1 VSEVRNQLK
10 YTLLPDGTVP
20 VFLNGGQDE
29 YRIPEE
35 ELKGF
40 INYYGNSKI
49 TAGTQWF
56 VPQQDDMGN
65 QTFDEYIIP
74 ATDTT
79 MFRQQNPNAHEGF
92 VYGDQSTIF
101 SAIRNN
107 VPYKL
112 DSTQKTATA
121 LYLANHK
128 ETGEYPDEGKIIN
141 LAQDVDARYKE
152 YMASI
157 EASQEGTEGEQPV
170 ITEDL
175 FDKFQFYHQN
185 DPEAFD
191 RAGFIGSVILSDQDL
206 QLIADHISGKEVSEA
221 EIERIQNKGK
231 ILDFKGIEEENKG
244 KSYGSRFQY
253 AYILTG
259 KEYDQ
264 LTPDEKYQVDYLIA
278 AERLDSE
285 YTYLNDTE
293 KFTYMFDWVYAKNQ
307 QRYNKDINPDA
318 EPKTPYEPP
327 YQYSNTDQIRLV
339 MPAKPAV
346 YYDWQEIAD
355 MTEKEVMDFAWRMG
369 WDGAIDMSEKDYQDF
384 FSDITVEGATGR
396 LPFVGGLAVGYE
408 AWQTI
413 EAIEALKDHNEAVD
427 KYNRYL
433 SDLAEGKNPAKVP
446 NPYNQIDGV
455 DTSSKHIDADQII
468 MLNQL
473 MMHAERGTSIGY
485 DILDILAEI
494 PGFAIEIGA
503 AIGTAGTSLIGTAA
517 EEGTKQTAKLAL
529 KTMIKNYFS
538 KAATKLGLE
547 KLIQTQFKG
556 MIPTYVLKGGQWVVK
571 TGKVSAKAP
580 FSPYFWSR
588 WMGMAF
594 EDYEHKDILT
604 LQMKTQDGTYFDP
617 SVAESVVD
625 SYISL
630 TMEIFSEQTGEKII
644 GGLTGMGKYA
654 KGYFSNASQKLMEQ
668 NITKSIMKSIAK
680 LNPNI
685 SGARLKEL
693 TNRATDTINWFA
705 TKYNK
710 IYGPDTKLRKFA
722 KKGFFGNPIEE
733 MSEEELIKVM
743 NVTIDKPI
751 EDVYAEWKKEK
762 NESGED
768 SSVERFMS
776 DIQSNWLPASLEGN
790 NPGYLGGLIRDV
802 DNYEYH
808 FPTKRELVTQFAAF
822 SIPGMVSEAI
832 STQETTSELNALK
845 VGFQDSKVKTEYI
858 DKMKE
863 RANKGIASDAE
874 IAFLITKGEW
884 DIDIETMSEDDIG
897 QTIRSIGYLTN
908 EERMELGLDDIEL
921 NNRLVLQALNT
932 TLSDLE
938 IVKGRKIKE
947 APLTYS
953 EDSGVLEDL
962 QSGKINLRTSAGINV
977 IPMEEPIV
985 DMDGNMAAAHY
996 DVDTNTIQV
1005 NTDVLRNL
1013 PQGKGTVD
1021 NPGTERIITHEE
1033 AHAMYESLNENEKEM
1048 VTEMYDALP
1057 QEERAMYEEKF
1068 PTIPS
1073 YRASEWFAE
1082 QWQQKKLDGKD
1093 TSQLDRF
1100 FQYGAQASSQR
1111 GIENLQT
1118 AFGPG
1123 MADVIDYFQKLD
1135 PNNTQVY
1142 NQIEEIR
1149 TVMDEVEQAKAQGN
1163 QRKAEQIL
1171 QQLEAQG
1178 DKLLDTETG
1187 ERLGPEEVAVRGRN
1201 EAISVGDVIK
1211 DVISLYTGSNPG
1223 TVIEERAETWYKR
1236 QEGKSN
1242 TFTNFIASERANY
1255 ESKTGEKTGESD
1267 LEWFSTLA
1275 VDYAFSGKTDV
1286 PVGKKLLNILNSFKN
1301 YLKSLFKRGEEFA
1314 EKVDRGDVSP
1324 ALQDALQR
1332 SVTEEFTEGPTPADQ
1347 TYQLKGWASGVN
1359 TTAQKRTILRRLESM
1374 ANEGVVG
1381 RFWYED
1387 SAKKIMELVNNDVVE
1402 AEKIIGLIALYSPQ
1416 NQVNPNFKMAINAY
1430 ISYKNNN
1437 LEAIAEIGR
1446 FPKSQSKKALSIL
1459 ETGIVPQGQKVN
1471 SFYQNLMWAVNP
1483 ALNKPVT
1490 IDLWIM
1496 RAFGYTK
1503 DVPTELQY
1511 KTAEQEI
1518 TKISNKLGWE
1528 PWQTQAAIWT
1538 SMKARYESVRGPMV
1552 AEAKK
1557 KGIDTNT
1564 EKFRKKLLNKAFN
1577 TKDFTIT
1584 KYDFA
1589 DSVRE
1594 NTGNIVMEAVPGLN
1608 SGNLPKMINAP
1619 YSVKQ
1624 NYHYSMVKSLYN
1636 IDGVDAIADILGL
1649 GQIEMFNAVGSYK
1662 NQTNPLSAKPVINP
1676 YFLEKEFTI
1685 DGKKVKFKN
1694 VVPQSIQEPLD
1705 DYMSMV
1711 GLLFQQDAM
1720 ANSTFMKASSI
1731 KASNSMNFIGT
1742 RHLSPEEMSQ
1752 VTDALYKE
1760 FGVTDY
1766 VPIPLPNNTP
1776 GFAVVNWV
1784 DGRILTED
1792 KKINENYRQPW
1803 GGIENKEFHKKV
1815 KKALAKIDIKDLNL
1829 RIGYSAQAGNLIEGG
1844 KNGKNYIRKI
1854 NESRRSDA
1862 LWEFY
1867 NNTYQKINQINEG
1880 FSEKGLGKTKKLKKH
1895 SGVTYQLDKLK
1906 KPNKPGPLTLQQK
1919 LFFQNT
1925 AVKNRKGGV
1934 RMIHHGT
1941 WLPMGYSPF
1950 EVFNKTSD
1958 IGFHFGTWGQAKSR
1972 LRQQRGNLPPGTAPH
1987 IYNVYLNI
1995 QNPLELPDLG
2005 DFGDP
2010 QTLHRQVK
2018 DVVSPEA
2025 YKSLERYLRAED
2037 IQKYRMAWKEALKR
2051 EGYDGVMYINQYE
2064 KPLPEE
2070 SMDPERLKEYRGHQ
2084 KLVEDVIFD
2093 VFDINIPYDEFNQQ
2107 LGDSNQNT
2115 PFQSYTQTMAR
2126 IEEKLGPEMVSRV
2139 RDSQARISELD
2150 KWSRKEGNVMSYIA
2164 FDANQIKDV
2173 NNNYP
2178 TDNTNIT
2185 YQLEKINAAEY
2196 KKKKAMEEAK
2206 NKIRTQSAKDKKL
2219 DVKSFIRKRRAYLDT
2234 KKYELILW
2242 ARELKE
2248 LTTEKE
2254 RELIPFLIE
2263 GTGVP
2268 KELNRPDLES
2278 MMADQ
2283 EIIDRLKPIVKNVR
2297 AKYNEIWKLME
2308 DINEDLTDK
2317 QVENYV
2323 THVWDIPKNDAV
2335 STAGQWFAIQN
2346 KFLQKRYIPTLAE
2359 GISELGLKPK
2369 MLDIAD
2375 IVAVYG
2381 NIAYNTIANKKFV
2394 EDIRTIE
2401 NQGYKLITS
2410 DEVPGWKTL
2419 QHPVLKKP
2427 MGGYYHVHPDIIQPL
2442 EVVLGSRFESPFISA
2457 LEAINGT
2464 LKKLQLSLSLFHHL
2478 ALSETGVAQ
2487 IGIFKTLKII
2497 NPWAMAWRGFL
2508 KGDSLAWEKTD
2519 VVKDGLAHGL
2529 QLGASEDINVEKIQ
2543 GALDNFVR
2551 RVEKIP
2557 GVGNVA
2563 ANVPKLLASFNE
2575 KWDSALWS
2583 WLHDGF
2589 KILGYE
2595 QHVSNL
2601 DPNLSAE
2608 ELTKQKNEIAAFI
2621 NDSFGGQNWD
2631 ILMTTPKTRQIM
2643 GWFLLSPDWLTSTM
2657 RQFGSLFG
2665 IGAAHKETRKKR
2677 IKTGAIFWF
2686 KAALYFGVGMN
2697 ALNCLNRKSDYKK
2710 NPKLYPEGEPGWPDC
2725 TMYGNTIGNQTY
2737 LFSGRNEDGTE
2748 KYIRWGKQFR
2758 EFPEL
2763 LYDDTGFSPVTAAKK
2778 KLGSKLSP
2786 VVQEAAVLT
2795 TNKSASGYTMRD
2807 LEGLKG
2813 WDWTIAYI
2821 KRLPTVALPFSTQK
2835 KIKSALGIQDVDWSW
2850 TDLFMPSGKGMT
2862 NYKATELYKQAIA
2875 EAIETGDPQ
2884 MIKEVY
2890 YACIKNQM
2898 DPLKPFKAATSALSA
2913 EKSRS
2918 VNELNDTIEDWT
2930 NTLKQAIKDGDKTG
2944 VDRAKKK
2951 IKDLVKEKVNIE
2963 NYEVSWMLMQKEF
2976 IKFQK
2981 KYPEMYKD
2989 IKLLPLK

>member
-1 VSEVRNQLK
+1 
-10 YTLLPDGTVP
+10 
-20 VFLNGGQDE
+20 
-29 YRIPEE
+29 
-35 ELKGF
+35 
-40 INYYGNSKI
+40 
-49 TAGTQWF
+49 
-56 VPQQDDMGN
+56 
-65 QTFDEYIIP
+65 
-74 ATDTT
+74 
-79 MFRQQNPNAHEGF
+79 
-92 VYGDQSTIF
+92 
-101 SAIRNN
+101 
-107 VPYKL
+107 
-112 DSTQKTATA
+112 
-121 LYLANHK
+121 
-128 ETGEYPDEGKIIN
+128 
-141 LAQDVDARYKE
+141 
-152 YMASI
+152 
-157 EASQEGTEGEQPV
+157 
-170 ITEDL
+170 
-175 FDKFQFYHQN
+175 
-185 DPEAFD
+185 
-191 RAGFIGSVILSDQDL
+191 
-206 QLIADHISGKEVSEA
+206 
-221 EIERIQNKGK
+221 
-231 ILDFKGIEEENKG
+231 
-244 KSYGSRFQY
+244 
-253 AYILTG
+253 
-259 KEYDQ
+259 
-264 LTPDEKYQVDYLIA
+264 
-278 AERLDSE
+278 
-285 YTYLNDTE
+285 
-293 KFTYMFDWVYAKNQ
+293 
-307 QRYNKDINPDA
+307 
-318 EPKTPYEPP
+318 
-327 YQYSNTDQIRLV
+327 
-339 MPAKPAV
+339 
-346 YYDWQEIAD
+346 
-355 MTEKEVMDFAWRMG
+355 
-369 WDGAIDMSEKDYQDF
+369 
-384 FSDITVEGATGR
+384 
-396 LPFVGGLAVGYE
+396 
-408 AWQTI
+408 
-413 EAIEALKDHNEAVD
+413 
-427 KYNRYL
+427 
-433 SDLAEGKNPAKVP
+433 
-446 NPYNQIDGV
+446 
-455 DTSSKHIDADQII
+455 
-468 MLNQL
+468 
-473 MMHAERGTSIGY
+473 
-485 DILDILAEI
+485 
-494 PGFAIEIGA
+494 
-503 AIGTAGTSLIGTAA
+503 
-517 EEGTKQTAKLAL
+517 
-529 KTMIKNYFS
+529 
-538 KAATKLGLE
+538 
-547 KLIQTQFKG
+547 
-556 MIPTYVLKGGQWVVK
+556 
-571 TGKVSAKAP
+571 
-580 FSPYFWSR
+580 
-588 WMGMAF
+588 
-594 EDYEHKDILT
+594 
-604 LQMKTQDGTYFDP
+604 
-617 SVAESVVD
+617 
-625 SYISL
+625 
-630 TMEIFSEQTGEKII
+630 
-644 GGLTGMGKYA
+644 
-654 KGYFSNASQKLMEQ
+654 
-668 NITKSIMKSIAK
+668 
-680 LNPNI
+680 
-685 SGARLKEL
+685 
-693 TNRATDTINWFA
+693 
-705 TKYNK
+705 
-710 IYGPDTKLRKFA
+710 
-722 KKGFFGNPIEE
+722 
-733 MSEEELIKVM
+733 M
-743 NVTIDKPI
+743 NVTVDKPI
-751 EDVYAEWKKEK
+751 EDVYQEWKKEK
-762 NESGED
+762 NLSGED
-768 SSVERFMS
+768 ASVERFLS
-776 DIQSNWLPASLEGN
+776 DITNDSWLPASLKDL
-790 NPGYLGGLIRDV
+790 NPNYVGGGLIMSV
-802 DNYEYH
+802 DNNQYS
-808 FPTKRELVTQFAAF
+808 FPTGREFATQIAAF
-822 SIPGMVSEAI
+822 SVPGVISEAI
-832 STQETTSELNALK
+832 STEQTQTEMNAL
-845 VGFQDSKVKTEYI
+845 
-858 DKMKE
+858 
-863 RANKGIASDAE
+863 E
-874 IAFLITKGEW
+874 IAFKDSETKTDDLDEMMKKYEDGTATTAQEAFLIKHGYLSFEV
-884 DIDIETMSEDDIG
+884 ETMKEDEIV
-897 QTIRSIGYLTN
+897 RRLKAIGYLTE
-908 EERMELGLDDIEL
+908 EERIELGLDDIDM
-921 NNRLVLQALNT
+921 NNRLIMQAINT
-932 TLSDLE
+932 TLEDLE
-938 IVKGRKIKE
+938 ITKGRIIKE
-947 APLTYS
+947 QPLTYS
-953 EDSGVLEDL
+953 KDSGILEDL
-962 QSGKINLRTSAGINV
+962 QSGTINLKTTAGINV
-977 IPMEEPIV
+977 IPMPEPMV
-985 DMDGNMAAAHY
+985 DKGGNTVAAHY
-996 DVDTNTIQV
+996 DVETNTIQV
-1005 NTDVLRNL
+1005 NTEVLSNL
-1013 PQGKGTVD
+1013 PQGAGTVE
-1021 NPGTERIITHEE
+1021 NPGVRRIITHEE

-1100 FQYGAQASSQR
+1100 FEYGAQASKER

-1118 AFGPG
+1118 TFGPG

-1149 TVMDEVEQAKAQGN
+1149 TVMDEVEQAKAEGN

-1402 AEKIIGLIALYSPQ
+1402 AEKIIALIALYSPQ

-1430 ISYKNNN
+1430 IAYKNNN
-1437 LEAIAEIGR
+1437 LEAITKIGR

-1459 ETGIVPQGQKVN
+1459 ETGIVPPGQNIN

-1490 IDLWIM
+1490 VDLWIM

-1662 NQTNPLSAKPVINP
+1662 NQTNPLSVKAVINP

-1685 DGKKVKFKN
+1685 NGKKVKFKN

-1815 KKALAKIDIKDLNL
+1815 EKALGKVNLKDLNL
-1829 RIGYSAQAGNLIEGG
+1829 QLKYSAQAGNLIEGG
-1844 KNGKNYIRKI
+1844 KNGKNYIKKI

-1895 SGVTYQLDKLK
+1895 AGVPYQLDKLK
-1906 KPNKPGPLTLQQK
+1906 TPNTPGPLTFQQK

-2018 DVVSPEA
+2018 GVLSAEE
-2025 YKSLERYLRAED
+2025 YESLERYLRAED

-2206 NKIRTQSAKDKKL
+2206 NKIRMQSAKDKKL

-2308 DINEDLTDK
+2308 EVNEALTDK

-2323 THVWDIPKNDAV
+2323 THVWDIPKNKQTEV
-2335 STAGQWFAIQN
+2335 GQWFAIQN
-2346 KFLQKRYIPTLAE
+2346 KFLQKRYISTLAE

-2394 EDIRTIE
+2394 EDIRKIE
-2401 NQGYKLITS
+2401 TQGYKLITS
-2410 DEVPGWKTL
+2410 DDVPGWKTL
-2419 QHPVLKKP
+2419 QHPVLEKP
-2427 MGGYYHVHPDIIQPL
+2427 MGGYYRVHPDIIDPL
-2442 EVVLGSRFESPFISA
+2442 EVVLGSRFEHWTVA
-2457 LEAINGT
+2457 AYEAINGT
-2464 LKKLQLSLSLFHHL
+2464 LKKLQLSISLFHHL

-2497 NPWAMAWRGFL
+2497 NPWSMAWRGFL

-2551 RVEKIP
+2551 RAENIP

-2563 ANVPKLLASFNE
+2563 AALPKLLASFNE
-2575 KWDSALWS
+2575 KWDRALWD

-2595 QHVSNL
+2595 QQISNL

-2631 ILMTTPKTRQIM
+2631 LLMTTPKTRQVM

-2677 IKTGAIFWF
+2677 IKTGAIFWV
-2686 KAALYFGVGMN
+2686 KAGLYFGLGMN

-2737 LFSGRNEDGTE
+2737 LFSGRNKDGTE

-2778 KLGSKLSP
+2778 KLFSKASP
-2786 VVQEAAVLT
+2786 LVQEFSVLA
-2795 TNKSASGYTMRD
+2795 TNKSLSGFTMRD
-2807 LEGLKG
+2807 LEGRKG
-2813 WDWTIAYI
+2813 WDWTIAYL
-2821 KRLPTVALPFSTQK
+2821 KRLPTIALPFSTQK
-2835 KIKSALGIQDVDWSW
+2835 KIKSALGIQDVDWSR

-2862 NYKATELYKQAIA
+2862 NHKATDRYKQAIA
-2875 EAIETGDPQ
+2875 EIIETGDPQ

-2890 YACIKNQM
+2890 YACIKTQM
-2898 DPLKPFKAATSALSA
+2898 DAVKPFEAATAA
-2913 EKSRS
+2913 
-2918 VNELNDTIEDWT
+2918 
-2930 NTLKQAIKDGDKTG
+2930 
-2944 VDRAKKK
+2944 
-2951 IKDLVKEKVNIE
+2951 
-2963 NYEVSWMLMQKEF
+2963 
-2976 IKFQK
+2976 
-2981 KYPEMYKD
+2981 
-2989 IKLLPLK
+2989 